1 VRKDGGD
8 FDAFTGATITPRAIV
23 KAVRKSLE
31 FYRTSRDRIFAA
43 PSES

>member
-31 FYRTSRDRIFAA
+31 FYRTRREQLFDL